1 MFKPA
6 RMKKLK
12 ILTLDAYSNSVV
24 SALQEEEVVQIHD
37 ISERIQQDAEWKQ
50 ILKPSKV
57 TAYTGKVSSL
67 QMKTSGI
74 VDFLKSAERKEGG
87 ILASVISL
95 INPKVPEKRDVED
108 LDTETLIEQAES
120 ILGKVEGQTKP
131 IEEKLSA
138 LDAEK
143 SELNNA
149 LNVANKLKNIDI
161 DLNDL
166 KETKYTSA
174 IAGKISSA
182 QLEEFK
188 KEASSV
194 TDKIAILEYAEED
207 TTTLIVITLKEYG
220 SEVSSILRKFEF
232 ELYDT
237 SGLSGRPSAI
247 IQSAGS
253 RIAEIESERAG
264 LMDTLADI
272 AEEWI
277 ADLEV
282 LKEQLEIE
290 KNRNEIFASFGET
303 EKTVMI
309 EGWVTAKNLDKTL
322 NLIKESSDD
331 HSIIEV
337 TDPEDG
343 DDIPIH
349 LDNPRF
355 AKPYELFVHMYSPPR
370 YKETDPTLLFALVFP
385 FFFGFC
391 LTDAGYGAVDALVGV
406 ILILGLGKVNKLMR
420 SMGTIL
426 VACGVWAVILGLVTN
441 SLFGDFIPRWIMG
454 DSNAA
459 LATTISMFNAFAVP
473 QNILYWALIVGVI
486 YTTIALIIGTLDNFR
501 MKQYREALEGQI
513 VWLLVFIAI
522 GLIAAG
528 YMMFGGMWSVVFDI
542 GLVLFVITMA
552 MQFYFNKIFGLMDY
566 SGFLGTILSYARLL
580 ALCLATGGIAT
591 TVNIIA
597 GVVIT
602 MFPGIIPGVVGV
614 IIATIIGIIITIGGH
629 IVNCAFQTLG
639 AFVNS
644 MRLHYVEFF
653 GQFYVGGSQ
662 KFRAFRA
669 KRKLTKL
676 GGK

>member
-1 MFKPA
+1 
-6 RMKKLK
+6 MKKLK
-12 ILTLDAYSNSVV
+12 ILTLDAYSNSLV

-67 QMKTSGI
+67 QMKATGI
-74 VDFLKSAERKEGG
+74 ADFLKSAERKEGG
-87 ILASVISL
+87 ILASVMSIF
-95 INPKVPEKRDVED
+95 NPEVPEKREVED
-108 LDTETLIEQAES
+108 LDTEALIKHAES
-120 ILGKVEGQTKP
+120 ILGEIEGQTKP
-131 IEEKLSA
+131 IEEKLAA

-161 DLNDL
+161 DLSDL
-166 KETKYTSA
+166 EETKYTVA
-174 IAGKISSA
+174 VAGRIASA
-182 QLEEFK
+182 QLDEFK
-188 KEASSV
+188 KEASSI
-194 TDKIAILEYAEED
+194 TDKLVILEHAEKE
-207 TTTLIVITLKEYG
+207 TTILIVITLKEHG
-220 SEVSSILRKFEF
+220 IEISSILRKFEF

-237 SGLSGRPSAI
+237 SELSGKPSAI
-247 IQSAGS
+247 IQNAES
-253 RIAEIESERAG
+253 RLTQIESEKTV
-264 LMDTLADI
+264 LIDNLADI
-272 AEEWI
+272 AEKWI

-303 EKTVMI
+303 EKTTMI
-309 EGWVTAKNLDKTL
+309 EGWVTTKNLDKAL
-322 NLIKESSDD
+322 DIIKKASDG
-331 HSIIEV
+331 HSIVEV

-370 YKETDPTLLFALVFP
+370 YLETDPTLLFAIVFP

-391 LTDAGYGAVDALVGV
+391 LTDAGYGIIDALIGLL
-406 ILILGLGKVNKLMR
+406 LIFGLGKVNKVMR
-420 SMGTIL
+420 SLGLIL
-426 VACGVWAVILGLVTN
+426 TACGVWAVILGLATN
-441 SLFGDFIPRWIMG
+441 SLFGDFIPRWIYG
-454 DSNAA
+454 DASGMVP
-459 LATTISMFNAFAVP
+459 TTIPMFNAFSFP
-473 QNILYWALIVGVI
+473 QNILIWALLVGII
-486 YTTIALIIGTLDNFR
+486 YTIIALAIGAMDNIR
-501 MKQYREALEGQI
+501 MKQYREAVEGQI
-513 VWLLVFIAI
+513 VWLIVFIAI
-522 GLIAAG
+522 GFIAAG
-528 YMMFGGMWSVVFDI
+528 YMFFGMWSVVFDI
-542 GLVLFVITMA
+542 GLGLFVVTMI
-552 MQFYFNKIFGLMDY
+552 MQFYFNKIFGLLDY

-591 TVNIIA
+591 TVNIVA
-597 GVVIT
+597 WVILG
-602 MFPGIIPGVVGV
+602 FVPGIIPGAVGAGIAMV
-614 IIATIIGIIITIGGH
+614 IAVIVTLCGH
-629 IVNCAFQTLG
+629 TVNCAFQTLG

-669 KRKLTKL
+669 RRKLTKL

>member
-1 MFKPA
+1 
-6 RMKKLK
+6 MKKLK
-12 ILTLDAYSNSVV
+12 ILTLDAYSNSLV

-67 QMKTSGI
+67 QMKATGI
-74 VDFLKSAERKEGG
+74 ADFLKSAERKEGG
-87 ILASVISL
+87 ILASVMSIF
-95 INPKVPEKRDVED
+95 NPEVPEKREVED
-108 LDTETLIEQAES
+108 LDTEALIKHAES
-120 ILGKVEGQTKP
+120 ILGEIEGQTKP
-131 IEEKLSA
+131 IEEKLAA

-161 DLNDL
+161 DLSDL
-166 KETKYTSA
+166 EETKYTVA
-174 IAGKISSA
+174 VAGRIAST
-182 QLEEFK
+182 QLDEFK
-188 KEASSV
+188 KEAGSI
-194 TDKIAILEYAEED
+194 TDKIAILEYAEKE
-207 TTTLIVITLKEYG
+207 TTILIVITLKEYG
-220 SEVSSILRKFEF
+220 IEISSILRKFEF

-237 SGLSGRPSAI
+237 SELSGKPSAI
-247 IQSAGS
+247 IQNAES
-253 RIAEIESERAG
+253 RLTQIESEKTV
-264 LMDTLADI
+264 LMDNLADI
-272 AEEWI
+272 AEKWI

-303 EKTVMI
+303 EKTTMI
-309 EGWVTAKNLDKTL
+309 EGWVTAKNLDKAL
-322 NLIKESSDD
+322 DIIKKASDG
-331 HSIIEV
+331 HSIVEV
-337 TDPEDG
+337 TDPEDKE
-343 DDIPIH
+343 DIPIY

-370 YKETDPTLLFALVFP
+370 YLETDPTLLFAIVFP

-391 LTDAGYGAVDALVGV
+391 LTDAGYGIIDALIGLL
-406 ILILGLGKVNKLMR
+406 LIFGLGKVNKVMR
-420 SMGTIL
+420 SLGIIL
-426 VACGVWAVILGLVTN
+426 TACGVWAVILGLATN

-454 DSNAA
+454 DQNAA
-459 LATTISMFNAFAVP
+459 LTTTIPMFNAFAFP
-473 QNILYWALIVGVI
+473 QNILEWAILVGII
-486 YTTIALIIGTLDNFR
+486 YTIIALVIGAMDNIR
-501 MKQYREALEGQI
+501 MKQYREAVEGQI
-513 VWLLVFIAI
+513 VWLIVFIAI
-522 GLIAAG
+522 GFIAAG
-528 YMMFGGMWSVVFDI
+528 YMFFGMWSVVFDI
-542 GLVLFVITMA
+542 GLGLFVVTLI

-566 SGFLGTILSYARLL
+566 SNFLGTILSYARLL

-591 TVNIIA
+591 TVNIVA
-597 GVVIT
+597 WVVLG
-602 MFPGIIPGVVGV
+602 FVPGIIPGAVGAGIAM
-614 IIATIIGIIITIGGH
+614 IIAVIVTLGGH
-629 IVNCAFQTLG
+629 TVNCAFQTLG

-669 KRKLTKL
+669 RRKLTKL

>member
-12 ILTLDAYSNSVV
+12 ILTLDAYSNSLI

-67 QMKTSGI
+67 QMKATGI
-74 VDFLKSAERKEGG
+74 ADFLKSAERKEGG
-87 ILASVISL
+87 ILASVMGIL
-95 INPKVPEKRDVED
+95 NPKVPEKREVED
-108 LDTETLIEQAES
+108 LDTEALIEHAES

-131 IEEKLSA
+131 IEEKLTA

-161 DLNDL
+161 DLSDL
-166 KETKYTSA
+166 EETKYTNA
-174 IAGKISSA
+174 ITGRISST
-182 QLEEFK
+182 QLDEFK
-188 KEASSV
+188 KEANSI
-194 TDKIAILEYAEED
+194 TDKIVILEHAEKE
-207 TTTLIVITLKEYG
+207 TTVLFVITLKEYD
-220 SEVSSILRKFEF
+220 SEISSILRKYEF

-237 SGLSGRPSAI
+237 SELSGKPSVI
-247 IQSAGS
+247 IQNAES
-253 RIAEIESERAG
+253 RIAQIESEKAG
-264 LMDTLADI
+264 LIDNLADI
-272 AEEWI
+272 AEKWLD
-277 ADLEV
+277 DLEV

-303 EKTVMI
+303 EKTIMI
-309 EGWVTAKNLDKTL
+309 EGWVTAKKLDEALDIINK
-322 NLIKESSDD
+322 SSDG

-343 DDIPIH
+343 DDIPVH

-391 LTDAGYGAVDALVGV
+391 LTDAGYGIIDALIGLLLVF
-406 ILILGLGKVNKLMR
+406 GLGKVNKVMHSL
-420 SMGTIL
+420 GLIL
-426 VACGVWAVILGLVTN
+426 TACGVWAVVLGLATN

-454 DSNAA
+454 NANAA
-459 LATTISMFNAFAVP
+459 VPTTIPMFNAFSFP
-473 QNILYWALIVGVI
+473 QNILLWALIVGVI
-486 YTTIALIIGTLDNFR
+486 YTAIALIIGAMDNIR
-501 MKQYREALEGQI
+501 MKQYREAVEGQI

-522 GLIAAG
+522 GLIGAG
-528 YMMFGGMWSVVFDI
+528 YMLFGGMWSIVFDI
-542 GLVLFVITMA
+542 GLGLFIVTMV

-591 TVNIIA
+591 TVNIVA
-597 GVVIT
+597 NVVLT
-602 MFPGIIPGVVGV
+602 FFPGIIPGAVGAAIAM
-614 IIATIIGIIITIGGH
+614 IIAIFITLAGH
-629 IVNCAFQTLG
+629 TVNCAFQTLG

-669 KRKLTKL
+669 RRKLTKL

>member
-12 ILTLDAYSNSVV
+12 ILTLDAYSNSLV
-24 SALQEEEVVQIHD
+24 STLQEEEVVQIHD

-67 QMKTSGI
+67 QMKATGI
-74 VDFLKSAERKEGG
+74 ADFLKSAERKEGG
-87 ILASVISL
+87 ILASVMSIF
-95 INPKVPEKRDVED
+95 NPKVPEKKEVDD
-108 LDTETLIEQAES
+108 LDTEALIKHAES
-120 ILGKVEGQTKP
+120 ILGEIEGQTKP
-131 IEEKLSA
+131 IEEKLAA

-161 DLNDL
+161 DLSDL
-166 KETKYTSA
+166 EETKYTTA
-174 IAGKISSA
+174 VAGKIASA
-182 QLEEFK
+182 QLDEFK
-188 KEASSV
+188 KEANSI
-194 TDKIAILEYAEED
+194 TDKIVILEHAEKE
-207 TTTLIVITLKEYG
+207 TTVLFVVTLKEHG
-220 SEVSSILRKFEF
+220 IEISSILRKFEF

-237 SGLSGRPSAI
+237 SELSGKPSAI
-247 IQSAGS
+247 VQNAES
-253 RIAEIESERAG
+253 RLTQIESEKAG
-264 LMDTLADI
+264 LMDNLADI
-272 AEEWI
+272 AEKWI

-303 EKTVMI
+303 EKTIMM
-309 EGWVTAKNLDKTL
+309 EGWVTAKNLDKAL
-322 NLIKESSDD
+322 DIIKTASDG
-331 HSIIEV
+331 HSIVEV

-343 DDIPIH
+343 DDIPIY

-355 AKPYELFVHMYSPPR
+355 AKPYEMFVHMYSPPR
-370 YKETDPTLLFALVFP
+370 YLETDPTLLFAIVFP

-391 LTDAGYGAVDALVGV
+391 LTDAGYGLVDALIG
-406 ILILGLGKVNKLMR
+406 LILVFGLGKVNKIMR
-420 SMGTIL
+420 SLGLIL
-426 VACGVWAVILGLVTN
+426 TACGVWAIILGLATN

-454 DSNAA
+454 DQNAA
-459 LATTISMFNAFAVP
+459 LATTIPMFNAFAYP
-473 QNILYWALIVGVI
+473 QNILEWAILVGII
-486 YTTIALIIGTLDNFR
+486 YTIIALVIGAMDNIR
-501 MKQYREALEGQI
+501 MKQYREAVEGQI
-513 VWLLVFIAI
+513 VWLMVFIAI

-528 YMMFGGMWSVVFDI
+528 YMLFGGMWSPVFDAGIVVFA
-542 GLVLFVITMA
+542 ITA
-552 MQFYFNKIFGLMDY
+552 VMQFYFNKIFGLLDY

-591 TVNIIA
+591 TVNIVA
-597 GVVIT
+597 WVVLG
-602 MFPGIIPGVVGV
+602 FVPGIIPGFVGAV
-614 IIATIIGIIITIGGH
+614 IAMIIGIIITIGGH
-629 IVNCAFQTLG
+629 TVNCAFQTLG

-669 KRKLTKL
+669 RRKLTKL

>member
-1 MFKPA
+1 
-6 RMKKLK
+6 MKKLK
-12 ILTLDAYSNSVV
+12 ILTLDAYSNSLV

-67 QMKTSGI
+67 QMKATGI
-74 VDFLKSAERKEGG
+74 ADFLKSAERKEGG
-87 ILASVISL
+87 ILASVMSIF
-95 INPKVPEKRDVED
+95 NPEVPEKREVED
-108 LDTETLIEQAES
+108 LDTEALIKHAES
-120 ILGKVEGQTKP
+120 ILGEIEGQTKP
-131 IEEKLSA
+131 IEEKLAA

-161 DLNDL
+161 DLSDL
-166 KETKYTSA
+166 EETKYTVA
-174 IAGKISSA
+174 VAGRIASA
-182 QLEEFK
+182 QLDEFK
-188 KEASSV
+188 KEASSI
-194 TDKIAILEYAEED
+194 TDKLVILEHAEKE
-207 TTTLIVITLKEYG
+207 TTILIVITLKEHG
-220 SEVSSILRKFEF
+220 IEISSILRKFEF

-237 SGLSGRPSAI
+237 SELSGKPSAI
-247 IQSAGS
+247 IQNAES
-253 RIAEIESERAG
+253 RLTQIESEKTV
-264 LMDTLADI
+264 LMDNLADI
-272 AEEWI
+272 AEKWI

-303 EKTVMI
+303 EKTTMI
-309 EGWVTAKNLDKTL
+309 EGWVTTKNLDKAL
-322 NLIKESSDD
+322 DIIKKASDG
-331 HSIIEV
+331 HSIVEV

-370 YKETDPTLLFALVFP
+370 YLETDPTLLFAIVFP

-391 LTDAGYGAVDALVGV
+391 LTDAGYGIIDALIGLL
-406 ILILGLGKVNKLMR
+406 LIFGLGKVNKVMR
-420 SMGTIL
+420 SLGLIL
-426 VACGVWAVILGLVTN
+426 TACGVWAVILGLATN
-441 SLFGDFIPRWIMG
+441 SLFGDFIPRWIYG
-454 DSNAA
+454 NANGMVP
-459 LATTISMFNAFAVP
+459 TTIPMFNAFSFP
-473 QNILYWALIVGVI
+473 QNILIWAILVGII
-486 YTTIALIIGTLDNFR
+486 YTIIALAIGAMDNIR
-501 MKQYREALEGQI
+501 MKQYREAVEGQI
-513 VWLLVFIAI
+513 VWLIVFIAI
-522 GLIAAG
+522 GFIAAG
-528 YMMFGGMWSVVFDI
+528 YMFFGMWSVVFDI
-542 GLVLFVITMA
+542 GLGLFVVTMI
-552 MQFYFNKIFGLMDY
+552 MQFYFNKIFGLLDY

-591 TVNIIA
+591 TVNIVA
-597 GVVIT
+597 GVVLS
-602 MFPGIIPGVVGV
+602 FLPGMIPGAVGAGIAMIIAV
-614 IIATIIGIIITIGGH
+614 IITLGGH
-629 IVNCAFQTLG
+629 TVNCAFQTLG

-669 KRKLTKL
+669 RRKLTKL

>member
-1 MFKPA
+1 
-6 RMKKLK
+6 MKKLK
-12 ILTLDAYSNSVV
+12 ILTLDAYSNSLV

-67 QMKTSGI
+67 QMKATGLA
-74 VDFLKSAERKEGG
+74 DFLKSAERKEGG
-87 ILASVISL
+87 ILASVMGIL
-95 INPKVPEKRDVED
+95 NPKVPEIREVED
-108 LDTETLIEQAES
+108 LDTEALIKHAES
-120 ILGKVEGQTKP
+120 ILGEIEGQTKP
-131 IEEKLSA
+131 IEEKLTA

-149 LNVANKLKNIDI
+149 LDVANKLKNIDI
-161 DLNDL
+161 DLSDL
-166 KETKYTSA
+166 EETKYTAA
-174 IAGKISSA
+174 IAGRITNS
-182 QLEEFK
+182 QLDEFK
-188 KEASSV
+188 KEANSI
-194 TDKIAILEYAEED
+194 TDKIVILEHAEDEA
-207 TTTLIVITLKEYG
+207 TILFVITLKEYG
-220 SEVSSILRKFEF
+220 VEISSILRKFEF

-237 SGLSGRPSAI
+237 SELSGKPSAI
-247 IQSAGS
+247 IQNAES
-253 RIAEIESERAG
+253 RITQIESEKAG
-264 LMDTLADI
+264 LMDSLADI
-272 AEEWI
+272 AEKWI

-303 EKTVMI
+303 EKTIMI
-309 EGWVTAKNLDKTL
+309 EGWVTAKNLDKATDI
-322 NLIKESSDD
+322 IKKSSDG
-331 HSIIEV
+331 HSIVEV

-343 DDIPIH
+343 DDIPIK

-355 AKPYELFVHMYSPPR
+355 AKPYEMFVHMYSPPR
-370 YKETDPTLLFALVFP
+370 YLETDPTLLFAIVFP

-391 LTDAGYGAVDALVGV
+391 LTDAGYGLVDALIG
-406 ILILGLGKVNKLMR
+406 LLLFFGLGKVNKLMR
-420 SMGTIL
+420 NLGMIL
-426 VACGVWAVILGLVTN
+426 TACGVWAVILGLVTN
-441 SLFGDFIPRWIMG
+441 SVFGDFIPRWIMG
-454 DSNAA
+454 DTNAQIS
-459 LATTISMFNAFAVP
+459 TTITYFNAFSSP
-473 QNILYWALIVGVI
+473 DHILYWAILVGVI
-486 YTTIALIIGTLDNFR
+486 YTIMALVIGTIDNIR
-501 MKQYREALEGQI
+501 MKQYREAVEGQI

-528 YMMFGGMWSVVFDI
+528 YMFFGMWSPVFDI
-542 GLVLFVITMA
+542 GLGLFVVTMI

-591 TVNIIA
+591 TVNIVA
-597 GVVIT
+597 WVVLTKVPLGGGEI
-602 MFPGIIPGVVGV
+602 GV
-614 IIATIIGIIITIGGH
+614 IILMLVAIFITLAGH
-629 IVNCAFQTLG
+629 LVNCAFQTLG

-662 KFRAFRA
+662 KFKAFRA
-669 KRKLTKL
+669 RRKLTKL

>member
-12 ILTLDAYSNSVV
+12 ILTLDAYSNSLV
-24 SALQEEEVVQIHD
+24 STLQEEEVVQIHD

-67 QMKTSGI
+67 QMKATGI
-74 VDFLKSAERKEGG
+74 ADFLKSAERKEGG
-87 ILASVISL
+87 IFASVMSIF
-95 INPKVPEKRDVED
+95 NPKVPEKREVDD
-108 LDTETLIEQAES
+108 LDTEALIEHAES
-120 ILGKVEGQTKP
+120 ILGEIEGQTKP
-131 IEEKLSA
+131 IEEKLAA

-161 DLNDL
+161 DLSDL
-166 KETKYTSA
+166 EETKYTTA
-174 IAGKISSA
+174 VAGKIASA
-182 QLEEFK
+182 QLDEFK
-188 KEASSV
+188 KEASSI
-194 TDKIAILEYAEED
+194 TDKIVILEHAEKE
-207 TTTLIVITLKEYG
+207 TTVLFVITLKEH
-220 SEVSSILRKFEF
+220 SIEISSVLRKFEF

-237 SGLSGRPSAI
+237 SELSGKPSAI
-247 IQSAGS
+247 IQNAES
-253 RIAEIESERAG
+253 RLAQIESEKTG

-272 AEEWI
+272 AEKWI

-303 EKTVMI
+303 EKTIMM
-309 EGWVTAKNLDKTL
+309 EGWVTSKNLDKAL
-322 NLIKESSDD
+322 DIIKTASDG
-331 HSIIEV
+331 HSIVEV

-355 AKPYELFVHMYSPPR
+355 AKPYEMFVHMYSPPR
-370 YKETDPTLLFALVFP
+370 YLETDPTLLFAIVFP

-391 LTDAGYGAVDALVGV
+391 LTDAGYGIVDALIG
-406 ILILGLGKVNKLMR
+406 LILVFGLGKVNKIMR
-420 SMGTIL
+420 SLGIIL
-426 VACGVWAVILGLVTN
+426 TACGVWAIILGLATN

-454 DSNAA
+454 DQNAA
-459 LATTISMFNAFAVP
+459 LATTIPMFNAFAYP
-473 QNILYWALIVGVI
+473 QNILEWAILVGII
-486 YTTIALIIGTLDNFR
+486 YTAIALIIGAMDNIR
-501 MKQYREALEGQI
+501 MKQYREAVEGQI
-513 VWLLVFIAI
+513 VWLMVFIAI

-528 YMMFGGMWSVVFDI
+528 YMLFGGMWSPVFDAGIVVFA
-542 GLVLFVITMA
+542 ITA
-552 MQFYFNKIFGLMDY
+552 VMQFYFNKIFGLLDY

-591 TVNIIA
+591 TVNIVA
-597 GVVIT
+597 WVVLS
-602 MFPGIIPGVVGV
+602 FVPGIVPGVVGAV
-614 IIATIIGIIITIGGH
+614 VAMIVAIFITIFGH
-629 IVNCAFQTLG
+629 TVNCAFQTLG

-669 KRKLTKL
+669 RRKLTKL

>member
-1 MFKPA
+1 
-6 RMKKLK
+6 MKKLK
-12 ILTLDAYSNSVV
+12 ILTLDAYSNSLV

-67 QMKTSGI
+67 QMKATGI
-74 VDFLKSAERKEGG
+74 ADFLKSAERKEGG
-87 ILASVISL
+87 ILASVMSIF
-95 INPKVPEKRDVED
+95 NPEVPEKREVED
-108 LDTETLIEQAES
+108 LDTEALIKHTES
-120 ILGKVEGQTKP
+120 ILGEIEGQTKP
-131 IEEKLSA
+131 IEEKLAA

-161 DLNDL
+161 DLSDL
-166 KETKYTSA
+166 EETKYTVA
-174 IAGKISSA
+174 VAGRIASA
-182 QLEEFK
+182 QLDEFK
-188 KEASSV
+188 KEASSI
-194 TDKIAILEYAEED
+194 TDKLVILEHAEKE
-207 TTTLIVITLKEYG
+207 TTILIVITLKEHG
-220 SEVSSILRKFEF
+220 IEISSILRKFEF

-237 SGLSGRPSAI
+237 SELSGKPSAI
-247 IQSAGS
+247 IQNAES
-253 RIAEIESERAG
+253 RLTQIESEKTV
-264 LMDTLADI
+264 LMDNLADI
-272 AEEWI
+272 AEKWI

-303 EKTVMI
+303 EKTTMI
-309 EGWVTAKNLDKTL
+309 EGWVTTKNLDKAL
-322 NLIKESSDD
+322 DIIKKASDG
-331 HSIIEV
+331 HSIVEV

-370 YKETDPTLLFALVFP
+370 YLETDPTLLFAIVFP

-391 LTDAGYGAVDALVGV
+391 LTDAGYGIIDALIGLL
-406 ILILGLGKVNKLMR
+406 LIFGLGKVNKVMR
-420 SMGTIL
+420 SLGLIL
-426 VACGVWAVILGLVTN
+426 TACGVWAIILGLATN
-441 SLFGDFIPRWIMG
+441 SLFGDFIPRWIYG
-454 DSNAA
+454 NPNGAVP
-459 LATTISMFNAFAVP
+459 TTIPMFNAFSFP
-473 QNILYWALIVGVI
+473 QNILEWAILVGII
-486 YTTIALIIGTLDNFR
+486 YTIIALAIGAMDNIR
-501 MKQYREALEGQI
+501 MKQYREAVEGQI

-522 GLIAAG
+522 GFIAAG
-528 YMMFGGMWSVVFDI
+528 YMFFGMWSVVFDI
-542 GLVLFVITMA
+542 GLGLFVVTMI
-552 MQFYFNKIFGLMDY
+552 MQFYFNKIFGLLDY

-591 TVNIIA
+591 TVNIVA
-597 GVVIT
+597 WVILS
-602 MFPGIIPGVVGV
+602 FVPGIIPGAVGAV
-614 IIATIIGIIITIGGH
+614 IAMIVAVIVTLGGH
-629 IVNCAFQTLG
+629 TVNCAFQTLG

-669 KRKLTKL
+669 RRKLTKL

>member
-12 ILTLDAYSNSVV
+12 ILTLDAYSNSLV
-24 SALQEEEVVQIHD
+24 STLQEEEVVQIHD

-67 QMKTSGI
+67 QMKATGI
-74 VDFLKSAERKEGG
+74 ADFLKSAERKEGG
-87 ILASVISL
+87 ILASVMSIF
-95 INPKVPEKRDVED
+95 NPKVPEKKEVDD
-108 LDTETLIEQAES
+108 LDTEALIKHAES
-120 ILGKVEGQTKP
+120 ILGEIEGQTKP
-131 IEEKLSA
+131 IEEKLAA

-161 DLNDL
+161 DLSDL
-166 KETKYTSA
+166 EETKYTTA
-174 IAGKISSA
+174 VAGKISST
-182 QLEEFK
+182 QLDEFK
-188 KEASSV
+188 KEAGSI
-194 TDKIAILEYAEED
+194 TDKIVILEHAEKE
-207 TTTLIVITLKEYG
+207 TTVLFVITLKEYG
-220 SEVSSILRKFEF
+220 IEISSILRKFEF

-237 SGLSGRPSAI
+237 SELSGKPSVIVQNAE
-247 IQSAGS
+247 S
-253 RIAEIESERAG
+253 RLTQIESEKAG
-264 LMDTLADI
+264 LMDNLADI
-272 AEEWI
+272 AEKWI

-303 EKTVMI
+303 EKTIMM
-309 EGWVTAKNLDKTL
+309 EGWVTAKNLDKAL
-322 NLIKESSDD
+322 DIIKTASDG
-331 HSIIEV
+331 HSIVEV

-370 YKETDPTLLFALVFP
+370 YLETDPTLLFAIVFP

-391 LTDAGYGAVDALVGV
+391 LTDAGYGLVDALIG
-406 ILILGLGKVNKLMR
+406 LILVFGLGKVNKVMR
-420 SMGTIL
+420 SLGLIL
-426 VACGVWAVILGLVTN
+426 TACGVWAIILGLATN

-459 LATTISMFNAFAVP
+459 LTTTIPMFNAFAFP
-473 QNILYWALIVGVI
+473 QNILEWAILVGII
-486 YTTIALIIGTLDNFR
+486 YTIIALVIGAMDNIR
-501 MKQYREALEGQI
+501 MKQYREAVEGQI
-513 VWLLVFIAI
+513 VWLMVFIAI

-528 YMMFGGMWSVVFDI
+528 YMFGGMWSPVFDAGIVVFA
-542 GLVLFVITMA
+542 ITA
-552 MQFYFNKIFGLMDY
+552 VMQFYFNKIFGLLDY

-591 TVNIIA
+591 TVNIVA
-597 GVVIT
+597 WVVLG
-602 MFPGIIPGVVGV
+602 FVPGMIPGFVGAV
-614 IIATIIGIIITIGGH
+614 IAMIIAILITIFGH
-629 IVNCAFQTLG
+629 TVNCAFQTLG

-669 KRKLTKL
+669 RRKLTKL

>member
-12 ILTLDAYSNSVV
+12 ILTLDAYSNSLV

-67 QMKTSGI
+67 QMKATGI
-74 VDFLKSAERKEGG
+74 ADFLKSAERKEGG
-87 ILASVISL
+87 ILASVMSIF
-95 INPKVPEKRDVED
+95 NPEVPEKREVED
-108 LDTETLIEQAES
+108 LDTEALIKHAES
-120 ILGKVEGQTKP
+120 ILGEIEGQTKP
-131 IEEKLSA
+131 IEEKLAA

-161 DLNDL
+161 DLSDL
-166 KETKYTSA
+166 EETKYTVA
-174 IAGKISSA
+174 VAGRIASA
-182 QLEEFK
+182 QLDEFK
-188 KEASSV
+188 KEASSI
-194 TDKIAILEYAEED
+194 TDKLVILEHAEKE
-207 TTTLIVITLKEYG
+207 TTILIVITLKEHG
-220 SEVSSILRKFEF
+220 IEISSILRKFEF

-237 SGLSGRPSAI
+237 SELSGKPSAI
-247 IQSAGS
+247 IQNAES
-253 RIAEIESERAG
+253 RLTQIESEKTV
-264 LMDTLADI
+264 LMDNLADI
-272 AEEWI
+272 AEKWI

-303 EKTVMI
+303 EKTTMI
-309 EGWVTAKNLDKTL
+309 EGWVTTKNLDKAL
-322 NLIKESSDD
+322 DIIKKASDG
-331 HSIIEV
+331 HSIVEV

-370 YKETDPTLLFALVFP
+370 YLETDPTLLFAIVFP

-391 LTDAGYGAVDALVGV
+391 LTDAGYGIIDALIGLL
-406 ILILGLGKVNKLMR
+406 LIFGLGKVNKVMR
-420 SMGTIL
+420 SLGLIL
-426 VACGVWAVILGLVTN
+426 TACGVWAVILGLATN
-441 SLFGDFIPRWIMG
+441 SLFGDFIPRWIYG
-454 DSNAA
+454 NANGMVP
-459 LATTISMFNAFAVP
+459 TTIPMFNAFSFP
-473 QNILYWALIVGVI
+473 QNILIWAILVGII
-486 YTTIALIIGTLDNFR
+486 YTIIALAIGAMDNIR
-501 MKQYREALEGQI
+501 MKQYREAVEGQI
-513 VWLLVFIAI
+513 VWLIVFIAI
-522 GLIAAG
+522 GFIAAG
-528 YMMFGGMWSVVFDI
+528 YMFFGMWSVVFDI
-542 GLVLFVITMA
+542 GLGLFVVTMI
-552 MQFYFNKIFGLMDY
+552 MQFYFNKIFGLLDY

-591 TVNIIA
+591 TVNIVA
-597 GVVIT
+597 GVVLS
-602 MFPGIIPGVVGV
+602 FLPGMIPGAVGAGIAMIIAV
-614 IIATIIGIIITIGGH
+614 IITLGGH
-629 IVNCAFQTLG
+629 TVNCAFQTLG

-669 KRKLTKL
+669 RRKLTKL

>member
-1 MFKPA
+1 
-6 RMKKLK
+6 MKKLK
-12 ILTLDAYSNSVV
+12 ILTLDAYSNSLV

-67 QMKTSGI
+67 QMKATGI
-74 VDFLKSAERKEGG
+74 ADFLKSAERKEGG
-87 ILASVISL
+87 ILASVMSIF
-95 INPKVPEKRDVED
+95 NPEVPEKKEVED
-108 LDTETLIEQAES
+108 LDTEALIKHAES
-120 ILGKVEGQTKP
+120 ILGEVEGQTKP
-131 IEEKLSA
+131 IEEKLAA

-161 DLNDL
+161 DLSDL
-166 KETKYTSA
+166 EETKYTSA
-174 IAGKISSA
+174 VAGRIASA
-182 QLEEFK
+182 QLDEFK
-188 KEASSV
+188 KEASSL
-194 TDKIAILEYAEED
+194 TDKIVILEHAEGE
-207 TTTLIVITLKEYG
+207 TTILFVITLKEYG
-220 SEVSSILRKFEF
+220 IEISSILRKFEF
-232 ELYDT
+232 ELYET
-237 SGLSGRPSAI
+237 SELSGKPSAI
-247 IQSAGS
+247 IQSAES
-253 RIAEIESERAG
+253 RITQIESEKAG
-264 LMDTLADI
+264 LMDNLADI
-272 AEEWI
+272 AEKWI

-303 EKTVMI
+303 EKTIMI
-309 EGWVTAKNLDKTL
+309 EGWVTAKNLDKAL
-322 NLIKESSDD
+322 DIIKKSSDG
-331 HSIIEV
+331 HSIVEV
-337 TDPEDG
+337 TDPEEG
-343 DDIPIH
+343 DNIPIH

-391 LTDAGYGAVDALVGV
+391 LTDAGYGIVDALIGLL
-406 ILILGLGKVNKLMR
+406 LIFGLGKVNKLMR
-420 SMGTIL
+420 SLGMIL
-426 VACGVWAVILGLVTN
+426 TACGLWAVILGLATN
-441 SLFGDFIPRWIMG
+441 SLFGDFIPRWIYG
-454 DSNAA
+454 DPAGMVP
-459 LATTISMFNAFAVP
+459 TTIPMFNALAFP
-473 QNILYWALIVGVI
+473 QNILEWAILVGII
-486 YTTIALIIGTLDNFR
+486 YTIIALVIGAMDNIR
-501 MKQYREALEGQI
+501 MKQYREAVEGQI

-528 YMMFGGMWSVVFDI
+528 YMFFGMWSVVFDI
-542 GLVLFVITMA
+542 GLGLFLVTMV
-552 MQFYFNKIFGLMDY
+552 MQFYFNKIFGIMDY
-566 SGFLGTILSYARLL
+566 SAFLGTVLSYARLL

-597 GVVIT
+597 WVVLS
-602 MFPGIIPGVVGV
+602 FVPGIIPGAVGAAIAM
-614 IIATIIGIIITIGGH
+614 IIAIFLTLAGH
-629 IVNCAFQTLG
+629 TVNCAFQTLG

-644 MRLHYVEFF
+644 LRLHYVEFF

-669 KRKLTKL
+669 KRKLTRL

>member
-1 MFKPA
+1 
-6 RMKKLK
+6 MKKLK
-12 ILTLDAYSNSVV
+12 ILTLDAYSNSLV

-67 QMKTSGI
+67 QMKATGI
-74 VDFLKSAERKEGG
+74 ADFLKSAERKEGG
-87 ILASVISL
+87 ILASVMSIF
-95 INPKVPEKRDVED
+95 NPEVPEKREVED
-108 LDTETLIEQAES
+108 LDTEALIKHAES
-120 ILGKVEGQTKP
+120 ILGEIEGQTKP
-131 IEEKLSA
+131 IEEKLAA

-161 DLNDL
+161 DLSDL
-166 KETKYTSA
+166 EETKYTVA
-174 IAGKISSA
+174 VAGRIASA
-182 QLEEFK
+182 QLDEFK
-188 KEASSV
+188 KEASSI
-194 TDKIAILEYAEED
+194 TDKLVILEHAEKE
-207 TTTLIVITLKEYG
+207 TTILIVITLKEHG
-220 SEVSSILRKFEF
+220 IEISSILRKFEF

-237 SGLSGRPSAI
+237 SELSGKPSAI
-247 IQSAGS
+247 IQNAES
-253 RIAEIESERAG
+253 RLTQIESEKTV
-264 LMDTLADI
+264 LIDNLADI
-272 AEEWI
+272 AEKWI

-303 EKTVMI
+303 EKTTMI
-309 EGWVTAKNLDKTL
+309 EGWVTTKNLDKAL
-322 NLIKESSDD
+322 DIIKKASDG
-331 HSIIEV
+331 HSIVEV

-370 YKETDPTLLFALVFP
+370 YLETDPTLLFAIVFP

-391 LTDAGYGAVDALVGV
+391 LTDAGYGIIDALIGLL
-406 ILILGLGKVNKLMR
+406 LIFGLGKVNKVMR
-420 SMGTIL
+420 SLGLIL
-426 VACGVWAVILGLVTN
+426 TACGVWAVILGLATN
-441 SLFGDFIPRWIMG
+441 SLFGDFIPRWIYG
-454 DSNAA
+454 DASGMVP
-459 LATTISMFNAFAVP
+459 TTIPMFNAFSFP
-473 QNILYWALIVGVI
+473 QNILIWALLVGII
-486 YTTIALIIGTLDNFR
+486 YTIIALAIGAMDNIR
-501 MKQYREALEGQI
+501 MKQYREAVEGQI
-513 VWLLVFIAI
+513 VWLIVFIAI
-522 GLIAAG
+522 GFIAAG
-528 YMMFGGMWSVVFDI
+528 YMFFGMWSVVFDI
-542 GLVLFVITMA
+542 GLGLFVVTMI
-552 MQFYFNKIFGLMDY
+552 MQFYFNKIFGLLDY

-591 TVNIIA
+591 TVNIVA
-597 GVVIT
+597 WVILG
-602 MFPGIIPGVVGV
+602 FVPGIIPGAVGAGIAMV
-614 IIATIIGIIITIGGH
+614 IAVIVTLGGH
-629 IVNCAFQTLG
+629 TVNCAFQTLG

-669 KRKLTKL
+669 RRKLTKL